1 MENLG
6 LGRELLAGASAVYPG
21 LFPGRIV
28 SQSRDLYT
36 VFSERGELTAEVSGK
51 FRFEAGTLSD
61 FPAVGDFVLL
71 DRNED
76 TGGNG
81 SSMPCCRG
89 RAPLSERRRDVQRQ
103 AVAGTSNDEQVVAA
117 NIDTVFLC
125 MSLNSDF
132 NLRRM
137 ERYLGVAWDS
147 GAVPV
152 IVLTKADL
160 CADLARRLSEIGTVA
175 CGAEVLV
182 TSSLSEDGWTSV
194 RKYLGRGKTV
204 AFIGSSGVGKST
216 LINRLLGWDALATK
230 GLRNDDKG
238 RHTTTR
244 RELIVLP
251 EGGAVIDTPGMREL
265 GIESADFSKAF
276 ADIGKLAAECRFRDC
291 THSGEPGCAVRRAMD
306 EGLLSAERLAA
317 WKKLKKEAVY
327 EGLNSR
333 QIESEK
339 FSVMFAE
346 VGGMKNARKF
356 AKEINK
362 KRHGY

>member
-1 MENLG
+1 MNTIDMENLG
-6 LGRELLAGASAVYPG
+6 LGRELLAGARAAYPG
-21 LFPGRIV
+21 LFVGRIV

-36 VFSERGELTAEVSGK
+36 AAAERGELTAEISGK

-71 DRNED
+71 DRSED
-76 TGGNG
+76 AGGNG
-81 SSMPCCRG
+81 IIH
-89 RAPLSERRRDVQRQ
+89 
-103 AVAGTSNDEQVVAA
+103 AVLPRKSAFIRKAAGTSNDEQVVAA

-125 MSLNSDF
+125 MSLNNDF

-160 CADLARRLSEIGTVA
+160 CPDLARRLAEIGTVS
-175 CGAEVLV
+175 CGAEILV

-216 LINRLLGWDALATK
+216 LINRLLGRDALATK

-244 RELIVLP
+244 RELIALP
-251 EGGAVIDTPGMREL
+251 EGGVVIDTPGMREM
-265 GIESADFSKAF
+265 GIESADFSKTF
-276 ADIGKLAAECRFRDC
+276 ADIGDLEAECRFRDC
-291 THSGEPGCAVRRAMD
+291 THSGEPGCAVRRAID

-317 WKKLKKEAVY
+317 WKKLKKEAGY

-339 FSVMFAE
+339 LSAMFAE
-346 VGGMKNARKF
+346 VGGIKNARKF
-356 AKEINK
+356 AKEMNK

>member
-1 MENLG
+1 M
-6 LGRELLAGASAVYPG
+6 
-21 LFPGRIV
+21 
-28 SQSRDLYT
+28 
-36 VFSERGELTAEVSGK
+36 
-51 FRFEAGTLSD
+51 
-61 FPAVGDFVLL
+61 
-71 DRNED
+71 
-76 TGGNG
+76 
-81 SSMPCCRG
+81 
-89 RAPLSERRRDVQRQ
+89 
-103 AVAGTSNDEQVVAA
+103 
-117 NIDTVFLC
+117 
-125 MSLNSDF
+125 
-132 NLRRM
+132 
-137 ERYLGVAWDS
+137 AWDS

>member
-1 MENLG
+1 MNTIDMENLG

-36 VFSERGELTAEVSGK
+36 VVAERGELTAEVSGK
-51 FRFEAGTLSD
+51 FRFEAGTLSH

-71 DRNED
+71 DRSGNA
-76 TGGNG
+76 GGNG
-81 SSMPCCRG
+81 IIH
-89 RAPLSERRRDVQRQ
+89 
-103 AVAGTSNDEQVVAA
+103 AVLPRKSAFIRKAAGTSNDEQVVAA

-244 RELIVLP
+244 RELIALP

-276 ADIGKLAAECRFRDC
+276 ADIGELAAECRFRDC
-291 THSGEPGCAVRRAMD
+291 THSGEPGCAVRRAIE

-317 WKKLKKEAVY
+317 WKKLKKEAGY

-339 FSVMFAE
+339 LSVMFAE

>member
-1 MENLG
+1 MNTIDMENLG

-36 VFSERGELTAEVSGK
+36 VVAERGELTAEVSGK
-51 FRFEAGTLSD
+51 FRFEAGTLSH

-71 DRNED
+71 DRSGNA
-76 TGGNG
+76 GGNG
-81 SSMPCCRG
+81 IIH
-89 RAPLSERRRDVQRQ
+89 
-103 AVAGTSNDEQVVAA
+103 AVLPRKSAFIRKAAGTSNDEQVVAA

-160 CADLARRLSEIGTVA
+160 CTDLARRLSEIGTVA

-216 LINRLLGWDALATK
+216 LINRLLGWGALATK

>member
-1 MENLG
+1 MNTIDMENLG

-36 VFSERGELTAEVSGK
+36 VVAERGELTAEVSGK
-51 FRFEAGTLSD
+51 FRFEAGTLSH

-71 DRNED
+71 DRSGNA
-76 TGGNG
+76 GGNG
-81 SSMPCCRG
+81 IIH
-89 RAPLSERRRDVQRQ
+89 
-103 AVAGTSNDEQVVAA
+103 AVLPRKSAFIRKAAGTSNDEQVVAA

-160 CADLARRLSEIGTVA
+160 CPDLARRLSEIGTVA

-244 RELIVLP
+244 RELIALP

-276 ADIGKLAAECRFRDC
+276 ADIGELAAECRFRDC

-317 WKKLKKEAVY
+317 WKKLKKEAGY

-339 FSVMFAE
+339 LSVMFAE

>member
-1 MENLG
+1 MNTIDMENLG

-36 VFSERGELTAEVSGK
+36 AVAERGELTAEVSGK
-51 FRFEAGTLSD
+51 FRFEAGTLSH

-71 DRNED
+71 DRSGNA
-76 TGGNG
+76 GGNG
-81 SSMPCCRG
+81 IIHAVLPRKSAFIR
-89 RAPLSERRRDVQRQ
+89 RA
-103 AVAGTSNDEQVVAA
+103 AGTSNDEQVVAA

-160 CADLARRLSEIGTVA
+160 CPDLARRLSEIGTVA

-244 RELIVLP
+244 RELIALP

-276 ADIGKLAAECRFRDC
+276 ADIGELAAECRFRDC

-317 WKKLKKEAVY
+317 WKKLKKEAGY

-339 FSVMFAE
+339 LSVMFAD

>member
-1 MENLG
+1 VNTIDMENLG

-36 VFSERGELTAEVSGK
+36 VVAERGELTAEVSGK
-51 FRFEAGTLSD
+51 FRFEAGTLSH

-71 DRNED
+71 DRSGNA
-76 TGGNG
+76 GGNG
-81 SSMPCCRG
+81 IIH
-89 RAPLSERRRDVQRQ
+89 
-103 AVAGTSNDEQVVAA
+103 AVLPRKSAFIRKAAGTSNDEQVVAA

-160 CADLARRLSEIGTVA
+160 CPDLARRLSEIGTVA

-244 RELIVLP
+244 RELIALP

-276 ADIGKLAAECRFRDC
+276 ADIGELAAECRFRDC
-291 THSGEPGCAVRRAMD
+291 THSGEPGCAVWRAMD

-317 WKKLKKEAVY
+317 WKKLKKEAGY

-339 FSVMFAE
+339 LSVMFAE

>member
-1 MENLG
+1 MNTIDMENLG

-36 VFSERGELTAEVSGK
+36 VVAERGELTAEVSGK
-51 FRFEAGTLSD
+51 FRFEAGTLSH

-71 DRNED
+71 DRSGNA
-76 TGGNG
+76 GGNG
-81 SSMPCCRG
+81 IIH
-89 RAPLSERRRDVQRQ
+89 
-103 AVAGTSNDEQVVAA
+103 AVLPRKSAFIRKAAGTSNDEQVVAA

>member
-36 VFSERGELTAEVSGK
+36 VVAERGELTAEVSGK
-51 FRFEAGTLSD
+51 FRFEAGTLSH

-71 DRNED
+71 DRSGNA
-76 TGGNG
+76 GGNG
-81 SSMPCCRG
+81 IIH
-89 RAPLSERRRDVQRQ
+89 
-103 AVAGTSNDEQVVAA
+103 AVLPRKSAFIRKAAGTSNDEQVVAA

-160 CADLARRLSEIGTVA
+160 CDDLARRLSEIGTVA

-194 RKYLGRGKTV
+194 RRYLGRGKTV

-244 RELIVLP
+244 RELIALP

-276 ADIGKLAAECRFRDC
+276 ADIGELAAECRFRDC

-317 WKKLKKEAVY
+317 WKKLKKEAGY

-339 FSVMFAE
+339 LSVMFAE
-346 VGGMKNARKF
+346 VGGIKNARKF
-356 AKEINK
+356 AKEMNK

>member
-36 VFSERGELTAEVSGK
+36 VVAERGELTAEVSGK

-71 DRNED
+71 DRSED
-76 TGGNG
+76 AGGNG
-81 SSMPCCRG
+81 IIH
-89 RAPLSERRRDVQRQ
+89 
-103 AVAGTSNDEQVVAA
+103 AVLPRKSAFIRKAAGTSNDEQVVAA

-125 MSLNSDF
+125 MSLNNDF

-152 IVLTKADL
+152 VVLTKADL
-160 CADLARRLSEIGTVA
+160 CTDLARRLSEIGTVA

-244 RELIVLP
+244 RELIALP

-276 ADIGKLAAECRFRDC
+276 ADIGELAAECRFRDC

-306 EGLLSAERLAA
+306 EGLLSTERLAA
-317 WKKLKKEAVY
+317 WKKLKKEAGY

-339 FSVMFAE
+339 ISVMFAE

-356 AKEINK
+356 AKEMNK

>member
-1 MENLG
+1 MNTIDMENLG

-36 VFSERGELTAEVSGK
+36 VVAERGELTAEVSGK
-51 FRFEAGTLSD
+51 FRFEAGTLSH

-71 DRNED
+71 DRSGNA
-76 TGGNG
+76 GGNG
-81 SSMPCCRG
+81 IIH
-89 RAPLSERRRDVQRQ
+89 
-103 AVAGTSNDEQVVAA
+103 AVLPRKSAFIRKAAGTSNDEQVVAA

-160 CADLARRLSEIGTVA
+160 CADLARRLAEIGTVS

-194 RKYLGRGKTV
+194 RNYLGRGKTV

>member
-1 MENLG
+1 MNTIDMENLG

-36 VFSERGELTAEVSGK
+36 VVAERGELTAEVSGK
-51 FRFEAGTLSD
+51 FRFEAGTLSH

-71 DRNED
+71 DRSGNA
-76 TGGNG
+76 GGNG
-81 SSMPCCRG
+81 IIH
-89 RAPLSERRRDVQRQ
+89 
-103 AVAGTSNDEQVVAA
+103 AVLPRKSAFIRKAAGTSNDEQVVAA

-152 IVLTKADL
+152 VVLTKADL

-194 RKYLGRGKTV
+194 RNYLGRGKTV

-244 RELIVLP
+244 RELIALP

-276 ADIGKLAAECRFRDC
+276 ADIGELAAECRFRDC

-317 WKKLKKEAVY
+317 WKKLKKEAGY

-339 FSVMFAE
+339 LSVMFAE

>member
-1 MENLG
+1 MNTIDMEIPG
-6 LGRELLAGASAVYPG
+6 LGRELLAGANVVYPG

-81 SSMPCCRG
+81 IIH
-89 RAPLSERRRDVQRQ
+89 
-103 AVAGTSNDEQVVAA
+103 AVLPRKSAFIRKAAGTSNDKQVVAA

-125 MSLNSDF
+125 MSLNNDF

-160 CADLARRLSEIGTVA
+160 CDDLARRLAEIGTVA

-194 RKYLGRGKTV
+194 RRYLGRGKTV

-276 ADIGKLAAECRFRDC
+276 ADIGELAAKCRFRDC
-291 THSGEPGCAVRRAMD
+291 THSGESGCAVRRAMD

-317 WKKLKKEAVY
+317 WKKLKKEAGY

-339 FSVMFAE
+339 LSAMFAE

-356 AKEINK
+356 TKEMNK

>member
-1 MENLG
+1 MNTIDMENLG

-36 VFSERGELTAEVSGK
+36 AVAERGELTAEVSGK
-51 FRFEAGTLSD
+51 FRFEAGTLSH

-71 DRNED
+71 DRSGNA
-76 TGGNG
+76 GGNG
-81 SSMPCCRG
+81 IIH
-89 RAPLSERRRDVQRQ
+89 
-103 AVAGTSNDEQVVAA
+103 AVLPRKSAFIRKAAGTSNDEQVVAA

-160 CADLARRLSEIGTVA
+160 CPDLARRLSEIGTVA

-194 RKYLGRGKTV
+194 RRYLGRGKTV

>member
-1 MENLG
+1 MNTIDMENLG

-36 VFSERGELTAEVSGK
+36 VVAERGELTAEVSGK
-51 FRFEAGTLSD
+51 FRFEAGTLSH

-71 DRNED
+71 DRSGNA
-76 TGGNG
+76 GGNG
-81 SSMPCCRG
+81 IIH
-89 RAPLSERRRDVQRQ
+89 
-103 AVAGTSNDEQVVAA
+103 AVLPRKSAFIRKAAGTSNDEQVVAA

-182 TSSLSEDGWTSV
+182 TPSLSEDGWTSV

>member
-36 VFSERGELTAEVSGK
+36 VVAERGELTAEVSGK
-51 FRFEAGTLSD
+51 FRFEAGTLSH

-71 DRNED
+71 DRSGNA
-76 TGGNG
+76 GGNG
-81 SSMPCCRG
+81 IIH
-89 RAPLSERRRDVQRQ
+89 
-103 AVAGTSNDEQVVAA
+103 AVLPRKSAFIRKAAGTSNDEQVVAA

-160 CADLARRLSEIGTVA
+160 CPDLARRLSEIGTVA

-194 RKYLGRGKTV
+194 RRYLGRGKTV

-244 RELIVLP
+244 RELIALP

-276 ADIGKLAAECRFRDC
+276 ADIGELAAECRFRDC
-291 THSGEPGCAVRRAMD
+291 TPSGEPGCAVRRAMD

>member
-1 MENLG
+1 LNTIDMEIPG
-6 LGRELLAGASAVYPG
+6 LGRELLAGANVVYPG

-61 FPAVGDFVLL
+61 FPALGDFVLL

-81 SSMPCCRG
+81 IIH
-89 RAPLSERRRDVQRQ
+89 
-103 AVAGTSNDEQVVAA
+103 AVLPRKSAFIRKAAGTSNDEQVVAA

-125 MSLNSDF
+125 MSLTSDF

-137 ERYLGVAWDS
+137 ERYLGVAWNS

-160 CADLARRLSEIGTVA
+160 CADLARRLAEIGTVA
-175 CGAEVLV
+175 CGAEILV

-194 RKYLGRGKTV
+194 RKFPCRGKTV

-216 LINRLLGWDALATK
+216 LINLLLGWDALATK

-265 GIESADFSKAF
+265 GIKSADFSKAF
-276 ADIGKLAAECRFRDC
+276 ADIGELAAKCRFRDC

-317 WKKLKKEAVY
+317 WKKLKKEAGY

-333 QIESEK
+333 QIESERL
-339 FSVMFAE
+339 STMFAE

-356 AKEINK
+356 TKEMNK

>member
-1 MENLG
+1 MNTIDMENLG

-36 VFSERGELTAEVSGK
+36 VVAERGELTAEVSGK
-51 FRFEAGTLSD
+51 FRFEAGTLSH

-71 DRNED
+71 DRSGNA
-76 TGGNG
+76 GGNG
-81 SSMPCCRG
+81 IIH
-89 RAPLSERRRDVQRQ
+89 
-103 AVAGTSNDEQVVAA
+103 AVLPRKSAFIRKAAGTSNDEQVVAA

-160 CADLARRLSEIGTVA
+160 CPDLARRLSEIGTVA

-356 AKEINK
+356 AKEMNK

>member
-36 VFSERGELTAEVSGK
+36 VVAERGELTAEVSGK
-51 FRFEAGTLSD
+51 FRFEAGTLSH

-71 DRNED
+71 DRSGNA
-76 TGGNG
+76 GGNG
-81 SSMPCCRG
+81 IIH
-89 RAPLSERRRDVQRQ
+89 
-103 AVAGTSNDEQVVAA
+103 AVLPRKSAFIRKAAGTSNDEQVVAA